1 MKKTSKLIIKGR
13 YYYKSVCVYNKET
26 GRKKQYP
33 IKLSLVSDGSEK
45 AMRLKEK
52 VERKVQEFKINGV
65 NPHRIA
71 RHVFPWNAENGI
83 GGFVKPMSLIEGHDF
98 YQSKRNISDK
108 SKSINYYSIKHICSF
123 LTDNKIIDEIVEL
136 DLEQYVKQMQ
146 FNGRSN
152 TSINMDLRN
161 LRAMLRYLKT
171 HKKIGNIPSFKIAL
185 KDAPV
190 NDEDPIYIS
199 EIEFAQIMDEDW
211 MLLRTPKRDFYKKV
225 FQMYWDL
232 GLRLTE
238 PFKSEIVFKGDDI
251 FLCPPI
257 LKKGMQRKI
266 NISAEHALI
275 IKEMQELYSK
285 KPTDDHIKNYSK
297 VFKKALR
304 HCDISEVK
312 HLHSLRH
319 SYGIRRRIETNGNVQ
334 QVQAEMGHRTY
345 KTTEKYQRRDITE
358 LKHDFPSLKKMIES
372 MENDVNKVYSTTF
385 TSTTLGSNSII
396 SPPEM
401 N

>member
-1 MKKTSKLIIKGR
+1 MQIR
-13 YYYKSVCVYNKET
+13 RNYYYRYICLYDKKT
-26 GRKKQYP
+26 GRKRQIP
-33 IKLSLVSDGSEK
+33 FKLAHIDEPKLAFIRKNKVDAEF
-45 AMRLKEK
+45 ARLKQEGIAHEIVNATFK
-52 VERKVQEFKINGV
+52 WNENYVE
-65 NPHRIA
+65 
-71 RHVFPWNAENGI
+71 
-83 GGFVKPMSLIEGHDF
+83 GGFVNDMTLREGYDF
-98 YQSKRNISDK
+98 YQSKRNKSDK
-108 SKSINYYSIKHICSF
+108 SKQMDYYTIKHICSF
-123 LTDNKIIDEIVEL
+123 LTDNKICNEINES
-136 DLEQYVKQMQ
+136 DLEEYVKQMQ
-146 FNGRSN
+146 FNGRSD

-161 LRAMLRYLKT
+161 LRAMLTYLKR
-171 HKKIGNIPSFKIAL
+171 HKKITSIPCFKYAL
-185 KDAPV
+185 EDCPV
-190 NDEDPIYIS
+190 NDNDPIYIS

-211 MLLRTPKRDFYKKV
+211 MLLTTPKRDFYKKV

-238 PFKSEIVFKGDDI
+238 PFQSQIVFKGYDI

-266 NISAEHALI
+266 IISAEHALI

-285 KPTDDHIKNYSK
+285 KPTYDHIKNYSK

-304 HCDISEVK
+304 HCGISEVK

-345 KTTEKYQRRDITE
+345 KTTEKYQRCDITE
-358 LKHDFPSLKKMIES
+358 LKHDFPSLKNMIES

-385 TSTTLGSNSII
+385 TSTTLDTNSII
-396 SPPEM
+396 SRRDV

>member
-1 MKKTSKLIIKGR
+1 M
-13 YYYKSVCVYNKET
+13 
-26 GRKKQYP
+26 
-33 IKLSLVSDGSEK
+33 VSSS
-45 AMRLKEK
+45 
-52 VERKVQEFKINGV
+52 Q
-65 NPHRIA
+65 IA
-71 RHVFPWNAENGI
+71 KHVFPWNAEDGI
-83 GGFVKPMSLIEGHDF
+83 GGFVKPMSLSEGHDF

-123 LTDNKIIDEIVEL
+123 LTDNKICNEINES
-136 DLEQYVKQMQ
+136 DLEEYVKQRQ

-161 LRAMLRYLKT
+161 LRAMLTYLKR
-171 HKKIGNIPSFKIAL
+171 HKKITSIPCFKYAL
-185 KDAPV
+185 EDCPV
-190 NDEDPIYIS
+190 NDNDPIYIS

-211 MLLRTPKRDFYKKV
+211 MLLRTSKRDFYKKV

-238 PFKSEIVFKGDDI
+238 PFQSEIVFKGDDI

-257 LKKGMQRKI
+257 LKKGLQRKI
-266 NISAEHALI
+266 IISAEHALI

-285 KPTDDHIKNYSK
+285 KPTYDHIKNYSK

-334 QVQAEMGHRTY
+334 QVQAEMGHT
-345 KTTEKYQRRDITE
+345 
-358 LKHDFPSLKKMIES
+358 
-372 MENDVNKVYSTTF
+372 
-385 TSTTLGSNSII
+385 
-396 SPPEM
+396 
-401 N
+401 